1 MERLL
6 KLNGAIFKL
15 FKVKIKL
22 DIEKELV
29 LNLHRNQKTEKMKLK
44 EQAGDL
50 RSKLQAMIDNGQTPG
65 AIGIAELETS
75 NPNRR
80 FAIKKESSKTKG
92 KMIYFFLDGKYGS
105 FGADGKF
112 NFGPGIWTPDDP
124 KNQIIDRD
132 FKNAEVESY
141 KTKYG
146 AKTKEEAIKSGWD
159 LTNLKKVTIQGIDLY
174 IPMSSSDVVTGVS
187 QQQKDAIK
195 DLKQQYSAKEWHEMT
210 GAEQQNWQEIPIAA
224 ERLFGAK
231 VKLYR
236 DPLEDMKLDT
246 KDYKIASDNYT
257 IDEKECVQNIL
268 QYFEDYRADKPM
280 RPSYFQNF
288 KPKVQYCKNVYHNR
302 WGLRPNAGKLNKIL
316 DLMSR
321 EISEFQGVS
330 LPPSFPVEG
339 STRHQWLLK
348 NI

>member
-1 MERLL
+1 MKNKFET
-6 KLNGAIFKL
+6 
-15 FKVKIKL
+15 IK
-22 DIEKELV
+22 EEV
-29 LNLHRNQKTEKMKLK
+29 LSLHKSQKTEKMILR

-50 RSKLQAMIDNGQTPG
+50 KSKLQSFLDNGQVPD
-65 AIGIAELETS
+65 AVGIAELETS

-80 FAIKKESSKTKG
+80 FAIKKKSKKNPGTFV
-92 KMIYFFLDGKYGS
+92 YLFLDFKYGS

-112 NFGPGIWTPDDP
+112 SYGPGVWVP
-124 KNQIIDRD
+124 KQPKDQIIDRD

-141 KTKYG
+141 KTKFG
-146 AKTKEEAIKSGWD
+146 AKTKEEAIQSGWD
-159 LTNLKKVTIQGIDLY
+159 LTNLKKVTIQGVDLY
-174 IPMSSSDVVTGVS
+174 IPMSNANVVTGVS

-210 GAEQQNWQEIPIAA
+210 GAEQQNWQEIPIPA

-236 DPLEDMKLDT
+236 DPLQDMKLDT
-246 KDYKIASDNYT
+246 KDYKTASDNYT
-257 IDEKECVQNIL
+257 IGEKECVQNIL

-339 STRHQWLLK
+339 SNRHQWLLK

>member
-1 MERLL
+1 M
-6 KLNGAIFKL
+6 
-15 FKVKIKL
+15 IKL
-22 DIEKELV
+22 DIERELV
-29 LNLHRNQKTEKMKLK
+29 LNLHKNYKTQKMKLR

-50 RSKLQAMIDNGQTPG
+50 KSKLQAMIDNEQTPG

-80 FAIKKESSKTKG
+80 FAIKKESTKTKG
-92 KMIYFFLDGKYGS
+92 KMIYFFLDGKFGS

-112 NFGPGIWTPDDP
+112 VYGPGIWVPDEP
-124 KNQIIDRD
+124 KNKIIDKD

-146 AKTKEEAIKSGWD
+146 AKTAKEAINSGWD
-159 LTNLKKVTIQGIDLY
+159 LTNLKKVTIQGVDLY
-174 IPMSSSDVVTGVS
+174 IPMSSANVVTGVS

-210 GAEQQNWQEIPIAA
+210 GAEQQNWEEIPVAA
-224 ERLFGAK
+224 DRLFGAN

-236 DPLEDMKLDT
+236 DPLQNMKLDT
-246 KDYKIASDNYT
+246 KDYKTASENYS
-257 IDEKECVQNIL
+257 IDEKTCAENIL
-268 QYFEDYRADKPM
+268 KYFEDYRADVPQ
-280 RPSYFQNF
+280 RPSYFKNF
-288 KPKVQYCKNVYHNR
+288 KPQVQYCKNVYHNR
-302 WGLRPNAGKLNKIL
+302 WGLRANARKLNKIL

-321 EISEFQGVS
+321 EISEFQGVT